1 MGVGGRAEP
10 GTSEPVTSLI
20 AHLVVCE
27 ASGSPPSRMQPAEK
41 NFPSAVS
48 APHGRGAHHML
59 LFGRRKFGSRRNW
72 LLGAIALLLGGGLLA
87 WLLITQFDWERI
99 SEAIDH
105 LRPVPLVIAMCG
117 LPLFGFPIL
126 PVYLV
131 AGARFGPW
139 GGGVVVTLVTAAHL
153 VGTYVIARTV
163 LRAPLERLLAK
174 WHAHLPEIPRD
185 EEPMV
190 ALIAALVPG
199 LPYVVRNYLL
209 AMAGLRLRVYF
220 WICLPI
226 YVARSYVSILV
237 GDLSGAP
244 STSRLLILGGI
255 ELVKVVVCAV
265 VIWRLREHHRR
276 FHGVPPSDAP
286 SPPIA

>member
-1 MGVGGRAEP
+1 
-10 GTSEPVTSLI
+10 
-20 AHLVVCE
+20 
-27 ASGSPPSRMQPAEK
+27 MQPAEK
-41 NFPSAVS
+41 NFPSTSGKHVAAGPAVPPYLVPM
-48 APHGRGAHHML
+48 ANGRGAHHLL
-59 LFGRRKFGSRRNW
+59 LFGGRKFVTRRTW
-72 LLGAIALLLGGGLLA
+72 IIGTIAILLGGGLLA
-87 WLLITQFDWERI
+87 WLLMTQFDWARI
-99 SEAIDH
+99 SAAIDQ

-117 LPLFGFPIL
+117 LPLLGFPIL

-131 AGARFGPW
+131 AGARFGAW
-139 GGGVVVTLVTAAHL
+139 GGGAVVTLATAAHL

-163 LRAPLERLLAK
+163 LRGPLERLLAR

-244 STSRLLILGGI
+244 SRQRLLILGGI
-255 ELVKVVVCAV
+255 ELMKAVVCAV

-276 FHGVPPSDAP
+276 FHGAPPSDAP
-286 SPPIA
+286 APPIA

>member
-1 MGVGGRAEP
+1 
-10 GTSEPVTSLI
+10 
-20 AHLVVCE
+20 
-27 ASGSPPSRMQPAEK
+27 MQPAEK
-41 NFPSAVS
+41 NFPSTVPV
-48 APHGRGAHHML
+48 PHGRGAHHLL
-59 LFGRRKFGSRRNW
+59 LFGGRKFGSRRTW
-72 LLGAIALLLGGGLLA
+72 IVGAIIVLVGGGLLA
-87 WLLITQFDWERI
+87 WLAITQFDWTRI
-99 SEAIDH
+99 SEAIENLH
-105 LRPVPLVIAMCG
+105 PVPLVIAMCG
-117 LPLFGFPIL
+117 LPLIGFPIL

-139 GGGVVVTLVTAAHL
+139 VGGAVVTLATAAHL

-163 LRAPLERLLAK
+163 LRAPLDRLLAR
-174 WHAHLPEIPRD
+174 WHAQLPEIPRD

-199 LPYVVRNYLL
+199 LPYVVRNYVL
-209 AMAGLRLRVYF
+209 AMAGLRLRVYL

-226 YVARSYVSILV
+226 YVARSYVSILL

-244 STSRLLILGGI
+244 STRRLLILGGI
-255 ELVKVVVCAV
+255 ELAKVVICAV

-276 FHGVPPSDAP
+276 FHGAPPADAP